1 MSTWSFYDAAT
12 GALAHRRITCS
23 PAQLAANTPPGHIA
37 IAGTFDPL
45 SQRVNLA
52 TGLVEDYVPPKPA
65 DTEDTTYVWNEEK
78 KRWVAK
84 STLTMNKKAR
94 KAEVKAVQDAYAA
107 TQHHYVRAVV
117 LALAK
122 GNTAAT
128 PQQNL
133 QNIHDQIKALDDVI
147 DAINACTT
155 QEQLDAIPPVAMLAS
170 P

>member
-1 MSTWSFYDAAT
+1 MVWSFYEAT
-12 GALAHRRITCS
+12 TGLFGPQRVSCDPGPT
-23 PAQLAANTPPGHIA
+23 LEKNTPAGYVA
-37 IAGTFDPL
+37 IEGRFDPL
-45 SQRVNLA
+45 SQRVNLI
-52 TGLVEDYVPPKPA
+52 TGLVEPYVPPKPA
-65 DTEDTTYVWNEEK
+65 DTEDTTYIWNEEK

-94 KAEVKAVQDAYAA
+94 KAEVKAAQDAYAA

-133 QNIHDQIKALDDVI
+133 QDIHDRIKALDDVI

-155 QEQLDAIPPVAMLAS
+155 QEQLDAIPPVALPAS